1 MRGTSALCRQPA
13 RRPTLRG
20 RSLFTLAGIAAL
32 ALGAVTFDLASSG
45 LGAGTAVADS
55 AAADGAGDALRP
67 ARRLEGPTTMA
78 RAGEQALERLPWDM
92 QIVRTKIGAGRPA
105 AIAAIYLMSQ
115 DLLVIEENGRVTCLA
130 RRDLQPKWMWTLS
143 GSLHRPP
150 AEGSGHYV
158 FLVRAANG
166 AYAVHAL
173 SRRTGV
179 DTNGFPVRLPYG
191 VSGGVGANAAMVW
204 ISALGSAYDNK
215 TLTSLNLA
223 NGRPGWG
230 WYTTGLL
237 SADPVLDPTG
247 KLLVVCG
254 DDGVVMGIEAT
265 AQTPL
270 EAAWSIRGLG
280 SITATPAV
288 TPDHLIVGGHDG
300 LVRCIDIRSGEVH
313 WMQNLGDAVKSD
325 PWVLGA
331 VETEER
337 PTGVEGAPPIKVD
350 VFKGLVFARS
360 TGGLS
365 CFNLT
370 DGELLFNETCG
381 GKPLVRQGK
390 WVVTLDRNRMAT
402 LRDSSDGYKA
412 KGRLNLGMF
421 DLMPANE
428 TGGAIYGVTADGYL
442 VAAVPR

>member
-1 MRGTSALCRQPA
+1 MRGTSST
-13 RRPTLRG
+13 RRPTLWG
-20 RSLFTLAGIAAL
+20 LPLFTLAALGAL
-32 ALGAVTFDLASSG
+32 ALGAMTLTGV
-45 LGAGTAVADS
+45 
-55 AAADGAGDALRP
+55 AADRASADGGDALRP
-67 ARRLEGPTTMA
+67 ARPIEGPTTMA
-78 RAGEQALERLPWDM
+78 RVGEQALERLPWDM
-92 QIVRTKIGAGRPA
+92 VLVRARIGAGRPA

-130 RRDLQPKWMWTLS
+130 RRDLQPRWMWTLS

-158 FLVRAANG
+158 FLVRAPNG

-191 VSGGVGANAAMVW
+191 VSGGIGANAGMVW
-204 ISALGSAYDNK
+204 ISALGSPYDNK

-237 SADPVLDPTG
+237 SADPVLDPSG
-247 KLLVVCG
+247 KLLVICS
-254 DDGVVMGIEAT
+254 DDGTVLAIEAT

-270 EAAWSIRGLG
+270 EPAWTVRGLG

-300 LVRCIDIRSGEVH
+300 LVRCMDVRSGEVL
-313 WMQNLGDAVKSD
+313 WMQNVGNAVKSD
-325 PWVLGA
+325 PWVLGG
-331 VETEER
+331 VEVEER
-337 PTGVEGAPPIKVD
+337 STGVEGAPPIKVD
-350 VFKGLVFARS
+350 TFKGLVFARS
-360 TGGLS
+360 MSALC

-370 DGELLFNETCG
+370 DGEPLFTDTNG

-402 LRDSSDGYKA
+402 LRDASDGYKA
-412 KGRLNLGMF
+412 KGRLNLNMF

-428 TGGAIYGVTADGYL
+428 SVQHM
-442 VAAVPR
+442 AAMFPVRSE

>member
-1 MRGTSALCRQPA
+1 MRGTSAT
-13 RRPTLRG
+13 RRPTLWG
-20 RSLFTLAGIAAL
+20 LPLFTLAALGAL
-32 ALGAVTFDLASSG
+32 ALGAMAFATTLRE
-45 LGAGTAVADS
+45 
-55 AAADGAGDALRP
+55 AAADHASADGGDALRP
-67 ARRLEGPTTMA
+67 SRRIEGLTTMA
-78 RAGEQALERLPWDM
+78 RVGEQALERLPWDM
-92 QIVRTKIGAGRPA
+92 VLVRARIGAGRPA

-130 RRDLQPKWMWTLS
+130 RRDLQPRWMWTLS

-158 FLVRAANG
+158 FLVRAPNG

-191 VSGGVGANAAMVW
+191 VSGGIGANAAMVW
-204 ISALGSAYDNK
+204 ISSLGSAYDNK

-237 SADPVLDPTG
+237 SADPVLDPSG
-247 KLLVVCG
+247 SLLVICS
-254 DDGVVMGIEAT
+254 DDGTVMGIEAT

-270 EAAWSIRGLG
+270 EPAWTVHGLG

-288 TPDHLIVGGHDG
+288 TPDHLIVGTHDG
-300 LVRCIDIRSGEVH
+300 VVRSMDVRSGEVL
-313 WMQNLGDAVKSD
+313 WMQNVGNAVKSD
-325 PWVLGA
+325 PWVLGG
-331 VETEER
+331 VEVEER
-337 PTGVEGAPPIKVD
+337 STGVEGAPPIRVD
-350 VFKGLVFARS
+350 TYKGLVFARS
-360 TGGLS
+360 MSGLC

-370 DGELLFNETCG
+370 DGEPLFTDSNG

-402 LRDSSDGYKA
+402 LRDSSDGYKV
-412 KGRLNLGMF
+412 KGRLNLNMF
-421 DLMPANE
+421 DLMPTNE
-428 TGGAIYGVTADGYL
+428 SGGAIYGVTADGYI